1 MTQVQRPP
9 QPPFPVGGQR
19 PSLRKAFVAFR
30 NPYFRW
36 HWASTL
42 ASFSGMQMQM
52 IALGIL
58 GWELSGS
65 FAVVGVLQAAFAI
78 PMALLSLPGGAA
90 VDRVEKRR
98 LVVLSQGAF
107 GALAAVIGFLV
118 QVDLITVVLLFVGGV
133 VQGSLFSVNG
143 PARMALLTEIVE
155 PEELTAAISLQNMA
169 MNGTRVVAPAVAGLM
184 IAFVS
189 IEGTYYVTAALYA
202 FTVFAMLHVPRT
214 SSHIGR
220 ARTALLA
227 DMGAGLG
234 YVFRDRTLRSL
245 MLSGLVI
252 ALFIFPYQV
261 MLPGFA
267 DGLGHAELF
276 GAMVAVSGIGGL
288 LGSLGVAALSEHP
301 RKPYLQFLLGL
312 TAGGALVVLGAL
324 PAVMGPPGAF
334 LALAVV
340 GAGATAYMTLNQTML
355 MTEAVPDYR
364 GRVMSISMLTFS
376 AMPLMA
382 LPLGILADQIGGEG
396 AFITQGIIAAAVI
409 LLIAMANRRHTFQR
423 QEGQRPEG
431 QRGEGQRQEGGRTA

>member
-9 QPPFPVGGQR
+9 QHPYPVGDQR

-58 GWELSGS
+58 GWNLSGS
-65 FAVVGVLQAAFAI
+65 YAVVGILQAAFAI
-78 PMALLSLPGGAA
+78 PMAVISLPGGAA

-98 LVVLSQGAF
+98 LVAISQALLGV
-107 GALAAVIGFLV
+107 LAAVTALLI
-118 QVDLITVVLLFVGGV
+118 QVDLITLLLLFLAGV
-133 VQGSLFSVNG
+133 VQGGLFSVNG
-143 PARMALLTEIVE
+143 PARMALLTEIVD

-169 MNGTRVVAPAVAGLM
+169 MNGTRVVAPAIAGLL

-189 IEGTYYVTAALYA
+189 VEGTYYVTAGLYA
-202 FTVFAMLHVPRT
+202 FTVFAVLQVPRT

-220 ARTALLA
+220 TRTALLA
-227 DMGAGLG
+227 DVGDGLG
-234 YVFRDRTLRSL
+234 YVFRDHMLRSL
-245 MLSGLVI
+245 MLSGFVV
-252 ALFIFPYQV
+252 ALFILPYQV

-288 LGSLGVAALSEHP
+288 LGSLGIAAFADHP
-301 RKPYLQFLLGL
+301 RKPYLQFLIGL
-312 TAGGALVVLGAL
+312 
-324 PAVMGPPGAF
+324 
-334 LALAVV
+334 
-340 GAGATAYMTLNQTML
+340 GAGAALLGLGTLPAMLGVAGAFIALAIVGAAATSYMTLNQTML
-355 MTEAVPDYR
+355 MTDSDPGYR

-396 AFITQGIIAAAVI
+396 AFITQGIIAAGVI
-409 LLIAMANRRHTFQR
+409 LLLALANRRHTFQR
-423 QEGQRPEG
+423 PQPASPE
-431 QRGEGQRQEGGRTA
+431 A